1 MSTVSWIEISSIIF
15 IVLWNGFFVAAEY
28 AFVTVRRTRL
38 QELVEQGSRRA
49 RAVLVIVEDPTHFI
63 SAMQLAVTLSSL
75 ALGAVG
81 EPAFSSLVES
91 TLGLSDAARQGV
103 AGTLSIIVAFAIIT
117 TLHVVLGEIVPKTI
131 GLGRAERVALW
142 VAGPV
147 RVFFRIFQPFIW
159 TLQRLARMVNHALGL
174 AEPKGMALVHSED
187 ELKMLVSASK
197 EEGVLEAEEQEM
209 LYNVFDFAE
218 TTVDEVMVPRPDVVG
233 LHIGLTPQQAM
244 QEVLRHP
251 FTRYPVYREDL
262 DEICGVLHIR
272 SLFDA
277 LQNGAAEATSLD
289 GLVRSVQLVP
299 ETKRLDKLLA
309 EFRRTS
315 THMAV
320 VVDEYGSTAGI
331 VTFED
336 LIEEIVGEID
346 DEFDRPDVSILRLAK
361 DRIRVAGS
369 YPIEEFNERFGARLP
384 DEDYVS
390 LGGFV
395 FGEIGRAP
403 VKGDTVVFGSCRFTV
418 QEVDG
423 ARIRTLDVTLG
434 GHVDEIER
442 HVRGEPG
449 PGDERRGGSAPAD
462 TPAERT

>member
-1 MSTVSWIEISSIIF
+1 MSTASWIELSSIIF

-49 RAVLVIVEDPTHFI
+49 KAVLAIVEDPTHFI

-91 TLGLSDAARQGV
+91 AFGLSGDARRGV
-103 AGTLSIIVAFAIIT
+103 AGTLAIIVAFAIIT

-131 GLGRAERVALW
+131 GLGRAERVAIW

-147 RVFFRIFQPFIW
+147 RIFFRLFQPFIW
-159 TLQRLARMVNHALGL
+159 TLQRLARMVNRWLGL
-174 AEPKGMALVHSED
+174 TEPKGMALVHSED

-197 EEGVLEAEEQEM
+197 EEGVLEADEQEM

-218 TTVDEVMVPRPDVVG
+218 TNVDEVMVPRPDVVG
-233 LHIGLTPQQAM
+233 LHIGLTPAEAAR
-244 QEVLRHP
+244 EVLRHP

-262 DEICGVLHIR
+262 DEICGILHIR

-277 LQNGAAEATSLD
+277 LQNGGAEATSLD

-331 VTFED
+331 VTLED

-369 YPIEEFNERFGARLP
+369 YPIEEFNERFAAHLS

-395 FGEIGRAP
+395 FGELGRAP
-403 VKGDTVVFGSCRFTV
+403 AKGDTVEYGSCRFTV
-418 QEVDG
+418 QEVEG
-423 ARIRTLDVTLG
+423 ARIRTLDVTFG
-434 GHVDEIER
+434 GHVDDLER
-442 HVRGEPG
+442 EARDSRDE
-449 PGDERRGGSAPAD
+449 GDERPGGAAPAD
-462 TPAERT
+462 APVERR